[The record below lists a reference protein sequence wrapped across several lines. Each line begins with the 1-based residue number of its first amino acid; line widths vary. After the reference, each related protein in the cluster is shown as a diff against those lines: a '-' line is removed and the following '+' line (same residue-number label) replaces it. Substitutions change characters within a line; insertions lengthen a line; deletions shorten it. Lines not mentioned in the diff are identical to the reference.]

1 VYFGARWPYSL
12 QYSWCG
18 DWKANTPFSPNVIQP
33 NLMRVS
39 GGLIRLTMENIV
51 NKILMTLLASVV
63 VFAANVTARV
73 ADTVTEASPEAVQM
87 IAQLGLREAP
97 VASRD
102 LPGWHVPN
110 KVVVRYL
117 TPAQLSQLQA
127 AFPDINIVG
136 VQTPKQALA
145 EVADADVLLGFCNQA
160 LMANAKQLHW
170 LQVYSAGVEHCVNLP
185 RLQGGKVLV
194 SNGQRIGSPALAEHA
209 TALML
214 TLMRGLDLHFAEQAK
229 GKWKYNVGNPSTTFL
244 ELQGRTVLVVGLG
257 GIGTQVAQRAHA
269 LGMRVIATRG
279 SRREGPDYVDYVGLA
294 DETITLAEQADVVI
308 NTVPLT
314 QKTTAIFNREFFKSM
329 KPEAY
334 FISVGRGG
342 STVTDDLLA
351 ALTAG
356 EIAGAGLDVTDPEPL
371 PAGHPLWTTP
381 RVIITPHTAARSDR
395 SLQRLW
401 LLVQEN
407 LRRYVAGDPLLS
419 VVDVDRGY

>member
-1 VYFGARWPYSL
+1 LNPLTLEKKV
-12 QYSWCG
+12 
-18 DWKANTPFSPNVIQP
+18 KKIVI
-33 NLMRVS
+33 S
-39 GGLIRLTMENIV
+39 
-51 NKILMTLLASVV
+51 LLASVV
-63 VFAANVTARV
+63 FSTVNVAV
-73 ADTVTEASPEAVQM
+73 QAADTVTDSSPEAVAM
-87 IAQLGLREAP
+87 IAQLGLREASI
-97 VASRD
+97 ASRD
-102 LPGWHVPN
+102 IPGWQVPQ

-117 TPAQLSQLQA
+117 IPAQLSQLQA

-145 EVADADVLLGFCNQA
+145 EVADADVLLGFCSEV
-160 LMANAKQLHW
+160 LMAQAKQLQW
-170 LQVYSAGVEHCVNLP
+170 LQVYSAGVENCISLP
-185 RLQGGKVLV
+185 QLSAGKVLIT
-194 SNGQRIGSPALAEHA
+194 NGQRIGSPALAEHA

-214 TLMRGLDLHFAEQAK
+214 TLMRGLDLHFAEQSK
-229 GKWKYNVGNPSTTFL
+229 GNWKYNVGNPSNTFL

-269 LGMRVIATRG
+269 LGMRVITTRG

-314 QKTTAIFNREFFKSM
+314 PKTTAIFNREFFKSM
-329 KPEAY
+329 KPQAY

-356 EIAGAGLDVTDPEPL
+356 ELAGAGLDVTDPEPL
-371 PAGHPLWTTP
+371 PADHPLWTTP

-401 LLVQEN
+401 LLVEEN
-407 LRRYVAGDPLLS
+407 LRRYVTGEPLLS
-419 VVDVDRGY
+419 VVDVERGY

>member
-1 VYFGARWPYSL
+1 MQRSL
-12 QYSWCG
+12 VR
-18 DWKANTPFSPNVIQP
+18 P
-33 NLMRVS
+33 S
-39 GGLIRLTMENIV
+39 GELNPLTMENNV
-51 NKILMTLLASVV
+51 KRILITLLASVAV
-63 VFAANVTARV
+63 VIANVTAQAANVV
-73 ADTVTEASPEAVQM
+73 AEASPEAVEM
-87 IAQLGLREAP
+87 IAQLGLREASI
-97 VASRD
+97 ASRD
-102 LPGWHVPN
+102 TPGWQVPK

-117 TPAQLSQLQA
+117 TPAQLSQLRA
-127 AFPDINIVG
+127 AFPTINIVG

-145 EVADADVLLGFCNQA
+145 EVADADVLLGFCNEA
-160 LMANAKQLHW
+160 LMADAKQLHW
-170 LQVYSAGVEHCVNLP
+170 LQVYSAGVETCVNLP
-185 RLQGGKVLV
+185 RLKAGKVLV

-214 TLMRGLDLHFAEQAK
+214 TLMRGLDLHFTEQAK
-229 GKWKYNVGNPSTTFL
+229 GTWKYNVGDPSTTFF

-294 DETITLAEQADVVI
+294 NETIKLAEQADVVI

-314 QKTTAIFNREFFKSM
+314 PKTTAIFNREFFQSM

-342 STVTDDLLA
+342 STVTDDLVAALA
-351 ALTAG
+351 AG
-356 EIAGAGLDVTDPEPL
+356 ELAGAGLDVTDPEPL

-381 RVIITPHTAARSDR
+381 RVIITPHTAGRSDR
-395 SLQRLW
+395 GLQRLW

-407 LRRYVAGDPLLS
+407 LRRYVAGEPLLS
-419 VVDVDRGY
+419 VVDVQRGY